1 MVSCKQAHKFEMREI
16 NECGGSMEYQEYLDL
31 LDKINYHMDLY
42 YNQDTPEI
50 SDYDYDQLMLQL
62 KKVEGEHP
70 EWVKEDSPTRR
81 IGGTTKREAGV
92 EVTHNVPMLS
102 IQDVF
107 SKEEVEDWVKQVK
120 ALHKDAAFSVEEKID
135 GLSMTLRYQDGN
147 LTLAETRGDGRVGE
161 DVTLNALVIPD
172 VKKKIAIQGYLELR
186 GEVYMSHEDFERFNE
201 SQEKLGKKTA
211 ANPRNLAAGTLRQL
225 DSGVVRE
232 RGLRM
237 YVFNVQQA
245 TGNELEGM
253 EHIQALTYLSNMGIA
268 VVPHK
273 QCCEI
278 GEIVDEIDSIGDRRG
293 ELPYDIDGA
302 VVKLDQV
309 AYRQDF
315 PAGSKYSAGHIAY
328 KYPPEEKE
336 VEIEE
341 IEVAVGRTGKMTF
354 RARFKEPVRLC
365 GTNVQRATLHN
376 IDFIQ
381 NMGISPGCKAICR
394 KQGEII
400 PAIIRVTKQSEA
412 SYEAP
417 RNCPI
422 CGHTL
427 MREEETCDI
436 YCNNPSCPA
445 QVKRTIAYFAGKDA
459 MDIKNFG
466 TVYVE
471 QLVDLGYLKD
481 MADIYT
487 LKNHREEL
495 IEQGIMGKEKNTDK
509 ILQAIEESKR
519 NDAYMLLT
527 GLAIRNVG
535 KVSAKEIMKHFRDI
549 WELSQ
554 ASMDTLTNLPDVGE
568 ITASCIYNYFREP
581 QNLEM
586 LEKLRDAGVNL
597 KAMSQGDN
605 TGALEGLTFV
615 VTGTLP
621 TLGRKEVGE
630 LIEKNGGKNTGSV
643 SKKTNYLVAGEA
655 AGSKLAK
662 AVELGIPVITEEELL
677 RMIENTN

>member
-16 NECGGSMEYQEYLDL
+16 NECGGSMEYQEYLEL
-31 LDKINYHMDLY
+31 VDKINYHMDLY
-42 YNQDTPEI
+42 YNQDAPEI
-50 SDYDYDQLMLQL
+50 SDFDYDQLMLQL

-225 DSGVVRE
+225 DSGVVKE

-245 TGNELEGM
+245 SGNELEGM
-253 EHIQALTYLSNMGIA
+253 EHIQALTYLSNMGIY

-273 QCCEI
+273 QCREI
-278 GEIVDEIDSIGDRRG
+278 GEIFDEIDSIGDRRG

-445 QVKRTIAYFAGKDA
+445 QVKRTIAYFAGKGA

-509 ILQAIEESKR
+509 ILQAIEDSKQ

-554 ASMDTLTNLPDVGE
+554 ASIDTLTNLPDVGE
-568 ITASCIYNYFREP
+568 ITASCIYNYFREA

-586 LEKLRDAGVNL
+586 LKKLNDSGVNL
-597 KAMSQGDN
+597 KALSQGDN

-630 LIEKNGGKNTGSV
+630 LIENNGGKNTGSV

>member
-225 DSGVVRE
+225 DSGVVKE

-245 TGNELEGM
+245 SGNELMGM